1 MTNDYRDLKVR
12 IRLKDLLDELGW
24 HSIEG
29 RGAQLRGPCPL
40 PACQSSKSNMA
51 QASEVRSFSVQ
62 IEKNVYRCFRC
73 SSSGTVLDFW
83 RFYRGT
89 TLYEA
94 AKELTR
100 RSPPEDNQP
109 KLPSR
114 QTSKS

>member
-1 MTNDYRDLKVR
+1 MRIDYRDLKVR

-24 HSIEG
+24 QSIEG

-40 PACQSSKSNMA
+40 PACQSRKSNTA
-51 QASEVRSFSVQ
+51 QASEVRTFSVH

-94 AKELTR
+94 AKELTTLSEPESINR
-100 RSPPEDNQP
+100 NSRSDRP
-109 KLPSR
+109 
-114 QTSKS
+114 